1 MSKSVKII
9 YACLIAVT
17 VIFLAVTLSI
27 PNHGNGN
34 GWEYGNWTGF
44 ILYPLY
50 YIVLGIA
57 LGLFLSPKQICIHFA
72 VLYGIT
78 FVSFFV
84 NYLAHGQHAPEIL
97 PFALACTL
105 YPLFCTAAAAV
116 TWGIKRLIVSMRD
129 FTHRENPS

>member
-1 MSKSVKII
+1 MSKPVKII
-9 YACLIAVT
+9 YASLIAAT

-27 PNHGNGN
+27 PDHGNGN
-34 GWEYGNWTGF
+34 GWEYGIWTIF

-50 YIVLGIA
+50 YTVLGIA
-57 LGLFLSPKQICIHFA
+57 LGLFLFLKHICINFA

-84 NYLAHGQHAPEIL
+84 NYLARGQHAPEIL

-105 YPLFCTAAAAV
+105 YPLFCTATAAV
-116 TWGIKRLIVSMRD
+116 TRGIRGLIVSMRD